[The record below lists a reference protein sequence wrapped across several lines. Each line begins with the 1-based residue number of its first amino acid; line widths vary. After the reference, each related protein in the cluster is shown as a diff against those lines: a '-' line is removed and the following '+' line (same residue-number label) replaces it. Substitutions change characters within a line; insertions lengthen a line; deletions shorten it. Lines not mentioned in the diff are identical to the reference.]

1 MSHNISAP
9 QLTKQ
14 ARANQTRGRL
24 LLISLVLLFAIPAI
38 AAKLILS
45 QNWYQPG
52 VTNRG
57 ELIEPK
63 LTYSMLGIE
72 PQTEKRWH
80 LGYLLPQQCD
90 SLCREQLH
98 LLMQSYLALGK
109 YQPRVTPVLYV
120 ADNKLSQDLARGFT
134 AIEVNQEFIRHFES
148 ADIVLVDPLGQIV
161 MRFPVVSHQELI
173 KQSKDILFDFRK
185 LLKLSRVG

>member
-1 MSHNISAP
+1 MSHDISSR
-9 QLTKQ
+9 QLSDQ
-14 ARANQTRGRL
+14 SRGRL

-38 AAKLILS
+38 AAKLILT

-72 PQTEKRWH
+72 LQGEKSWH
-80 LGYLLPQQCD
+80 LGYLVPQQCD

-120 ADNKLSQDLARGFT
+120 ADNKLSQDLSRGFT
-134 AIEVNQEFIRHFES
+134 AIEVNPDFADYFEQ
-148 ADIVLVDPLGQIV
+148 ADIVLVDPLGQMV
-161 MRFPVVSHQELI
+161 MRFPAVSQQELI